1 MPPFKDEH
9 ILIIAPGSQTTLAQL
24 GLPESFSPAQHRF
37 PTRMFPAPDGKTFE
51 PYKIRSRKKEAVA
64 NGVDIE
70 MADATD
76 PNLEGNNGEELVED
90 PDDDEGAIYPLK
102 GMGMRLID
110 THHAYS
116 TQRVES
122 KIRLLSSLS

>member
-24 GLPESFSPAQHRF
+24 GLPESFCPAQHRF
-37 PTRMFPAPDGKTFE
+37 PTRMFPAPDGKVYE

-64 NGVDIE
+64 NGVDVE
-70 MADATD
+70 MADNTD
-76 PNLEGNNGEELVED
+76 PNLEGNDNEELVED

-102 GMGMRLID
+102 GMQMRSIHVMSD
-110 THHAYS
+110 
-116 TQRVES
+116 
-122 KIRLLSSLS
+122 